1 MKAQKII
8 KSIVRTQISTLQ
20 WVFTPLYHTPVLY
33 FLATQ
38 VYISMFPRGCFDAR
52 RNRVSPARLMESA
65 AAVANPAT
73 DARAATGRACA
84 HSGTRTVRQRNARA
98 LLLA

>member
-1 MKAQKII
+1 MKAKKII

-65 AAVANPAT
+65 AAAANPAT
-73 DARAATGRACA
+73 DARARRPAAP
-84 HSGTRTVRQRNARA
+84 ARA
-98 LLLA
+98 RTAALGL